1 MVLAPE
7 RLSLTLRRPEMPG
20 VDQIAL
26 RLEVQR
32 LVVHAKKPGGLALI
46 AACGV
51 KCQAYRLLLGLG
63 GNAPNE
69 FFQ

>member
-7 RLSLTLRRPEMPG
+7 TLSLSLRRPEMPG
-20 VDQIAL
+20 IDHIAL
-26 RLEVQR
+26 HLEMQR
-32 LVVHAKKPGGLALI
+32 LVVHAKKPGGLALV

-63 GNAPNE
+63 GNALNE